1 MRRLFRSSYQGHCLP
16 PLIHHNEYWENMSV
30 CRAPLG
36 KRDSL
41 DERHD
46 VS

>member
-1 MRRLFRSSYQGHCLP
+1 MRRLFPVFVPRSLP
-16 PLIHHNEYWENMSV
+16 PTLIHHNEYWGNMSV